1 MLDGLH
7 QDGGGRKMTAK
18 RVGME
23 VSIALSDA
31 VKMANADCIAAYPIT
46 PQTHIVEH
54 LSQLVAD
61 GELDAE
67 FIPVESEHSALS
79 VCAGT
84 SAVGARTFT
93 ATSSQGLALMHEILF
108 IVSAMR
114 LPIVMAVANRALSA
128 PLSIWND
135 HSDVM
140 ASRDCGWIQIFTENG
155 QEVFDQTLCA
165 FRIAEDHRVLIP
177 TIINLDGF
185 TLSHV
190 VEPLYLVDQELV
202 DKFLPPYKPLFT
214 LHPDKPLTMG
224 AFGMPE
230 VYAEAKK
237 AQEVALR
244 NSYSVIL
251 EVWKEWGD
259 LTGRHYQ
266 PMETYRMEGAKI
278 ALLTMG
284 CFGEIAMGAVDH
296 MRENGIPVGLLKL
309 RLWRPFPFEEIRK
322 SVQGLET
329 LVVMDRALSFGG
341 VGGPVCSEIKTALY
355 QQSKR
360 PKIFSFIG
368 GLGGRDVAPEQFE
381 EMIQQ
386 ALKMKRKRA
395 VEEYT
400 MIGVRE

>member
-7 QDGGGRKMTAK
+7 QDGGGRKMTAE

-31 VKMANADCIAAYPIT
+31 VRMANADCIAAYPIT

-54 LSQLVAD
+54 LSELVAD

-128 PLSIWND
+128 PFSIWND

-177 TIINLDGF
+177 TIVNLDGF

-190 VEPLYLVDQELV
+190 VEPLYLVNQELV

-244 NSYSVIL
+244 NSYPVIL

-259 LTGRHYQ
+259 LTGRHYH

-284 CFGEIAMGAVDH
+284 SFGEIAMEAVDH
-296 MRENGIPVGLLKL
+296 LRENGIPVGLLKL

-355 QQSKR
+355 QLSKR

-368 GLGGRDVAPEQFE
+368 GLGGRDVPPEQFE

-386 ALKMKRKRA
+386 ALKMKRKRV

-400 MIGVRE
+400 TIGIRE